1 MMRHNAHLLNLH
13 SLEELKQEMEIIG
26 ADETGIRYM
35 LPKGELLHIKL
46 QNVGLRAAN
55 IVKQEMLSRGGEAVL
70 HKEVSML
77 TKELSDILLI
87 GTRRQLQEAIKKFQL
102 QPFGLKEIARELQ
115 EVLVSV
121 DNNSKSKKQ
130 IFCPSGAISLDE
142 RTIIMGI
149 LNITPD
155 SFSDGGKYNNPQQAV
170 LQAKMLVEAGA
181 DIIDVGG
188 ESTRPGHSAVSEADE
203 LARVIPVIEALKK
216 ELNVPIS
223 IDTYKSE
230 VAKRAIAAGAEIIND
245 VWGFKKDPEMARTA
259 AELDVPVVLMHN
271 RQQPGYHSI
280 MSDIISDLR
289 ESIKI
294 ALEAGVK
301 QHHIIL
307 DPGIGFGKTYSDNLI
322 VMNSLEDIV
331 ALGYPV
337 LLGTSRKSMIGNA
350 LGLPTTERVE
360 GTAAT
365 VAIGIM
371 KGCKIMRVHD
381 VKEIKR
387 VSKMADAIVYQQLRG

>member
-1 MMRHNAHLLNLH
+1 MRHNAHLLNLH

>member
-1 MMRHNAHLLNLH
+1 
-13 SLEELKQEMEIIG
+13 
-26 ADETGIRYM
+26 
-35 LPKGELLHIKL
+35 
-46 QNVGLRAAN
+46 
-55 IVKQEMLSRGGEAVL
+55 
-70 HKEVSML
+70 
-77 TKELSDILLI
+77 
-87 GTRRQLQEAIKKFQL
+87 
-102 QPFGLKEIARELQ
+102 
-115 EVLVSV
+115 
-121 DNNSKSKKQ
+121 
-130 IFCPSGAISLDE
+130 
-142 RTIIMGI
+142 
-149 LNITPD
+149 
-155 SFSDGGKYNNPQQAV
+155 
-170 LQAKMLVEAGA
+170 
-181 DIIDVGG
+181 
-188 ESTRPGHSAVSEADE
+188 
-203 LARVIPVIEALKK
+203 
-216 ELNVPIS
+216 VPIS

>member
-259 AELDVPVVLMHN
+259 AELDVPVILMHN